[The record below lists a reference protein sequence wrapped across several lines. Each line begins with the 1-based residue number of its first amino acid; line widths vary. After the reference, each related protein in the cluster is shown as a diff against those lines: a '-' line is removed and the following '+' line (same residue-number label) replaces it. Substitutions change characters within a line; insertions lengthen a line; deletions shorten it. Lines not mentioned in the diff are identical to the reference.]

1 MELEAAAQ
9 LGCIVKENLSNPDG
23 RVVTSCTVSEPS
35 PLEGVDLLAP
45 ASRTLQPH
53 ASAPLIDALCGLQR
67 HGSDELLSLPRLSV
81 HSGLQGDGSSSG
93 GAAGRHHTLLP
104 STPPEVAGAASDMP
118 PAKKRRCRAKQPA
131 KPAAAGGAAAV
142 LAFATPATP
151 LATQTV
157 QGGATEQLH
166 PLALGAPHV
175 YGASG
180 DLLHRALSL
189 LDSDFG
195 CGNLLAAPLLL

>member
-1 MELEAAAQ
+1 MDDLASTASSCSPMSAAP
-9 LGCIVKENLSNPDG
+9 SN
-23 RVVTSCTVSEPS
+23 
-35 PLEGVDLLAP
+35 
-45 ASRTLQPH
+45 
-53 ASAPLIDALCGLQR
+53 
-67 HGSDELLSLPRLSV
+67 
-81 HSGLQGDGSSSG
+81 SSY
-93 GAAGRHHTLLP
+93 T
-104 STPPEVAGAASDMP
+104 
-118 PAKKRRCRAKQPA
+118 K
-131 KPAAAGGAAAV
+131 AGGAAAV

>member
-1 MELEAAAQ
+1 MELEAAAP
-9 LGCIVKENLSNPDG
+9 LGCIVKANLSNPDG
-23 RVVTSCTVSEPS
+23 RVVTSCT
-35 PLEGVDLLAP
+35 
-45 ASRTLQPH
+45 
-53 ASAPLIDALCGLQR
+53 
-67 HGSDELLSLPRLSV
+67 
-81 HSGLQGDGSSSG
+81 
-93 GAAGRHHTLLP
+93 
-104 STPPEVAGAASDMP
+104 
-118 PAKKRRCRAKQPA
+118 
-131 KPAAAGGAAAV
+131 AGGAAAV

-151 LATQTV
+151 RATQTV